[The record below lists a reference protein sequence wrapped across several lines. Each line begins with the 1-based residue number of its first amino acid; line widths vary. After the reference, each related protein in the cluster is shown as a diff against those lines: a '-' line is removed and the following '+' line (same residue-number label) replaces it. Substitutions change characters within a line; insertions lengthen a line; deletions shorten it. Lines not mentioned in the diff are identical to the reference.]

1 MSDGEFADFLSACR
15 GELQVKQTGIAECLK
30 RRPYAYD
37 IDQGL
42 LTLGSEAH
50 SMVVIGTYC
59 VSRRTWLWG
68 WANDSYSD
76 AARERSASLK
86 GLRDLT
92 GFQVFADDGLM
103 ATASDA
109 LDLVAIAVHYFAAD
123 GYWQEDFTDLQVF
136 WPSIH
141 NGRHD
146 TNLHRTNQ
154 GRTRR
159 AIQWRVTLLFE
170 FGLPSPPWMA
180 YMFA

>member
-109 LDLVAIAVHYFAAD
+109 LNFGGHRCSLFGSRRLLAGRFHRFAGFPGHPSTTA
-123 GYWQEDFTDLQVF
+123 GMTRTFTEPTKGEQDA
-136 WPSIH
+136 PS
-141 NGRHD
+141 NG
-146 TNLHRTNQ
+146 
-154 GRTRR
+154 G
-159 AIQWRVTLLFE
+159 
-170 FGLPSPPWMA
+170 
-180 YMFA
+180 

>member
-1 MSDGEFADFLSACR
+1 MPHDSLNCPTCKGGRRDSMSDGEFADFLSACR
-15 GELQVKQTGIAECLK
+15 GELQVKQTGIAECLG
-30 RRPYAYD
+30 RSPYAYD

-50 SMVVIGTYC
+50 SIVVIGTYC

-136 WPSIH
+136 LAIH
-141 NGRHD
+141 PQR
-146 TNLHRTNQ
+146 Q
-154 GRTRR
+154 
-159 AIQWRVTLLFE
+159 A
-170 FGLPSPPWMA
+170 
-180 YMFA
+180 

>member
-15 GELQVKQTGIAECLK
+15 GELHVKQTGIAECLG

-50 SMVVIGTYC
+50 SIVVIGTYC

-68 WANDSYSD
+68 WANDSYSG

-92 GFQVFADDGLM
+92 GFQVFADDG
-103 ATASDA
+103 

-136 WPSIH
+136 LAIH
-141 NGRHD
+141 PQR
-146 TNLHRTNQ
+146 Q
-154 GRTRR
+154 
-159 AIQWRVTLLFE
+159 A
-170 FGLPSPPWMA
+170 
-180 YMFA
+180 